1 MHGILAWDAL
11 LVAGTGHGQVL
22 HYSICHNL
30 LSVYIECYSCVG
42 FKQQGYSQTECQ
54 ERKAHVVYL
63 LWQTSAALLIHSA
76 ELHKHSSLV
85 QALLPPPPPHPNPI
99 PGGS

>member
-1 MHGILAWDAL
+1 MRHVQAQGMVHVALLYPAFSMHGILAWDAL

-42 FKQQGYSQTECQ
+42 FKQQGYSQTA
-54 ERKAHVVYL
+54 R
-63 LWQTSAALLIHSA
+63 SARLMLFISCGRH
-76 ELHKHSSLV
+76 
-85 QALLPPPPPHPNPI
+85 LLPC
-99 PGGS
+99 